1 MPALEEAHQ
10 EITSLVAKYQ
20 SLDEKA
26 VRKYTEAD
34 TRRVFI
40 LPLFKAMGWDV
51 YSREEVTEEERA
63 SGGRVDYAF
72 KLRGVSQFYLEAKA
86 LRADLNK
93 LEYAKQVVTYAYNK
107 GVTWA
112 VLTDFE
118 SLKVFNA
125 QTGRLCLNLSCR
137 DYLPDFSELWLL
149 SRESFEKNA
158 LNEWAE
164 KHGVLPPRL
173 GIEQR
178 LYNQL
183 RQWREELY
191 TQLYH
196 YNRHLTFDQIDEVI
210 QRLFN
215 RLIFIR
221 TCEDRRIEER
231 VLLSALHEWRS
242 SGRKG
247 ELIEVL
253 RQIFRHFDGYYD
265 SDLFLLHLTDQIFI
279 ESTTVESIINGLY
292 DVPGTMASYDF
303 SVIDANVLGA
313 VYEQY
318 LGHVA
323 IVVKQRV
330 KEAQARMDLGFP
342 SEPIFEVT
350 AKRQRRKEQG
360 IYYTPRFVTDYIVKE
375 TVGRF
380 RQERSYDEVCKIK
393 ILDPACGS
401 GSFLI
406 RAYDELL
413 NYHADKR
420 GKAVAELDQW
430 ERLPTLTGNIFGVD
444 LDIQAVEIARLNL
457 LLRSLARREVLPSLA
472 SNICQG
478 NSLISGTEEELRPYF
493 GDAWRDKKPF
503 NWEREFK
510 DIMAQGG
517 FDVVIGNPP
526 YYNVETLGKGAAD
539 VAFLQDAF
547 KQIWMDKS
555 DILFYFLARAIELS
569 KGYISFIISRSFLES
584 DKAVKL
590 RGYILNKCFV
600 KALIDFREFKV
611 FEPEA
616 DIATCIL
623 VLSKKDPGIDAH
635 KNFIRVAQVLKWNGS
650 KAELMQHIESY
661 LPGNETYAN
670 EYIRVFT
677 ADQATLSSEP
687 WNLAPPIF
695 VRVCDKID
703 ANHPKLRDVC
713 IVGSGMQTACND
725 VFGKIWD
732 EQIKDEGLE
741 RKYLKKRAANSDVQ
755 KYAIYHSGEYLIYV
769 EDVPAFEECPPCI
782 AQHLLINRG
791 KLESRA
797 AYKRGDCKWFKY
809 SFPMH
814 KEHYHKPKLIVPYR
828 AGFNRFALDENAEY
842 ISLTDTTV
850 VFPREDRAINLKY
863 LLGILNSQL
872 MNFRYRY
879 IGKLTS
885 KGMYEYFENGIG
897 KLPIQRID
905 FGDPAEKKRH
915 DDLVALVDRM
925 LELNKRLAPT
935 RNTPCNERD
944 ELLREIERTDQ
955 EIDNLVYDLYGLTEE
970 ERKIVEGV

>member
-1 MPALEEAHQ
+1 MEEAHQ
-10 EITSLVAKYQ
+10 EIATLIAKYQ
-20 SLDEKA
+20 SLDEKT
-26 VRKYTEAD
+26 VKKYSEAD

-40 LPLFKAMGWDV
+40 LPLFKALGWDV
-51 YSREEVTEEERA
+51 YSREEITEEERA

-72 KLRGVSQFYLEAKA
+72 KLHGVSQFYLEAKA

-93 LEYAKQVVTYAYNK
+93 LEYAKQVTTYAYNK

-118 SLKVFNA
+118 GLKVFNA
-125 QTGRLCLNLSCR
+125 QTGRLCLNLSYH

-149 SRESFEKNA
+149 SREAFEKNA

-221 TCEDRRIEER
+221 TSEDRGIEER
-231 VLLSALHEWRS
+231 VLLSALHQWRGG
-242 SGRKG
+242 GRKG

-253 RQIFRHFDGYYD
+253 QRIFRNFDGYYD
-265 SDLFLLHLTDQIFI
+265 SDLFQPHLTDQVFI
-279 ESTTVESIINGLY
+279 EGATIESIINGLY

-303 SVIDANVLGA
+303 SVIDADVLGA

-323 IVVKQRV
+323 TVVKQRV

-350 AKRQRRKEQG
+350 AKRQRRKEHG

-380 RQERSYDEVCKIK
+380 LQERTYNEVNNIK
-393 ILDPACGS
+393 IIDPACGS

-420 GKAVAELDQW
+420 GKAAAELGQW
-430 ERLPTLTGNIFGVD
+430 ERLPILTGNIFGVD

-493 GDAWRDKKPF
+493 GDAWREKRPF
-503 NWEREFK
+503 NWEQEFK
-510 DIMAQGG
+510 DIMAHGG

-526 YYNVETLGKGAAD
+526 YIGFQGFVDPEQGKAYLRDHYDSAIGRFDIYLPFLERGIKLLKEGGLLGFICPTNFMKRQHGKALRDFLLANCKLLRIVDFQDFQVFEEALNYTGIFILQKFRASAEHELQYVTRRIDNPPIAVKQSNLTTGSWIVVRPSATELVSKIKQPSIPLGDLVDSISEGIVTGKNEVFVLTSSKANSLVLEKDLLKTVLQGKQIRRYYLEPPTRLLIYPYRIHNGKSEVIRESDLGSQFHAIWSYLNSQRGLLSGRGYFDKSGKSWYELWCERSFAQQAAD
-539 VAFLQDAF
+539 KIVV
-547 KQIWMDKS
+547 S
-555 DILFYFLARAIELS
+555 ELAS
-569 KGYISFIISRSFLES
+569 
-584 DKAVKL
+584 
-590 RGYILNKCFV
+590 
-600 KALIDFREFKV
+600 
-611 FEPEA
+611 
-616 DIATCIL
+616 T
-623 VLSKKDPGIDAH
+623 
-635 KNFIRVAQVLKWNGS
+635 
-650 KAELMQHIESY
+650 
-661 LPGNETYAN
+661 
-670 EYIRVFT
+670 
-677 ADQATLSSEP
+677 
-687 WNLAPPIF
+687 
-695 VRVCDKID
+695 
-703 ANHPKLRDVC
+703 
-713 IVGSGMQTACND
+713 
-725 VFGKIWD
+725 
-732 EQIKDEGLE
+732 
-741 RKYLKKRAANSDVQ
+741 
-755 KYAIYHSGEYLIYV
+755 
-769 EDVPAFEECPPCI
+769 
-782 AQHLLINRG
+782 
-791 KLESRA
+791 
-797 AYKRGDCKWFKY
+797 
-809 SFPMH
+809 
-814 KEHYHKPKLIVPYR
+814 
-828 AGFNRFALDENAEY
+828 NRFAYCGKDIFYLDTACG
-842 ISLTDTTV
+842 IIPKDKSFSAL
-850 VFPREDRAINLKY
+850 LY
-863 LLGILNSQL
+863 LLGILNSPL
-872 MNFRYRY
+872 MESYY
-879 IGKLTS
+879 KLTTVPKAS
-885 KGMYEYFENGIG
+885 GFYIYKTMFL
-897 KLPIQRID
+897 KDLPIRSINFD
-905 FGDPAEKKRH
+905 IPTEKKLYH
-915 DDLVALVDRM
+915 DLVALVDRM
-925 LELNKRLAPT
+925 LELNKRLAPIRT
-935 RNTPCNERD
+935 TPCNERD

-955 EIDNLVYDLYGLTEE
+955 EIDNLVYDLYGLTDE
-970 ERKIVEGV
+970 ERKIVEGGQRS